1 MVSWCSHYQDAQGKE
16 IPLCPSLHNWHKIL
30 MCYTEK
36 RAHRYTWRKFVIT
49 ESSNIWAAATNVQL
63 MLSTCSNVLSDI
75 KLPHLTGEFTPE
87 SNYSSGLFSFA
98 QLTDIPL
105 TAVGVCA
112 LELLLRV
119 SFCCSDW
126 FSSPLSSLAARKW
139 GLIVFRLRGELV
151 KYTPLSKCEEM
162 L

>member
-1 MVSWCSHYQDAQGKE
+1 M
-16 IPLCPSLHNWHKIL
+16 
-30 MCYTEK
+30 
-36 RAHRYTWRKFVIT
+36 IT

-63 MLSTCSNVLSDI
+63 TLSTCSNVLSDI

-112 LELLLRV
+112 LESLLRV

-139 GLIVFRLRGELV
+139 GLIVFHSRGELV
-151 KYTPLSKCEEM
+151 KYTPLSKCEET
-162 L
+162 LQRKARRNLHFHFHSCRGDQRRRECGKPVFTLGWSQVDKS